1 MDGCIQMCIQV
12 VGIFLPQFYNIQ
24 YMCSTRITETV
35 AGTFTCVSILLQT
48 EAKGKIVTWF

>member
-35 AGTFTCVSILLQT
+35 AGTCVSILLQT